1 MMKTPRL
8 KNGLLKNESSCLVL
22 SSFGTVSV
30 LLSEMRLESS
40 LGADQMD
47 DTAVAVNGRWAWA
60 LQGTAKRTPVER
72 LGRALDLGPIQL

>member
-8 KNGLLKNESSCLVL
+8 KTGLLKNESSCLVL

-40 LGADQMD
+40 LGADQMA
-47 DTAVAVNGRWAWA
+47 DTAAAVNGR
-60 LQGTAKRTPVER
+60 
-72 LGRALDLGPIQL
+72 

>member
-47 DTAVAVNGRWAWA
+47 DTAAAVNGR
-60 LQGTAKRTPVER
+60 
-72 LGRALDLGPIQL
+72 